1 MGQARLKLCFSSRL
15 CASAV
20 GFLPMTSSW
29 MIVAGILF
37 SVMGVFVKL
46 GAQYFSSAELV
57 FYRSLFG
64 LLVIYLIIK
73 AQGLPLA
80 TPNWK
85 MHLWRGLSGF
95 FALMLFFYA
104 ISALPLATAITLNYT
119 SPLFLALFTVA
130 ILKEKPG
137 WLLLLATVVGFAGV
151 VLLLRPTLHADQVAA
166 GLMGLA
172 SGFLAGIAYLNV
184 KQLGALGEP
193 EWRVVFY
200 FTLVSTL
207 GGAIWMAFHTFHA
220 VTLRGFLILAGMG
233 TTATLAQLAMTRA
246 YRTGK
251 TLVVGSLAYSTV
263 IFASLW
269 GVLLW
274 QEILPLGSWL
284 AIGLI
289 VLSGVISLRA
299 TPRLPVI

>member
-1 MGQARLKLCFSSRL
+1 
-15 CASAV
+15 
-20 GFLPMTSSW
+20 MTSSW

-37 SVMGVFVKL
+37 SLMGVFVKL

-64 LLVIYLIIK
+64 LLVIYLIIR
-73 AQGLPLA
+73 ARGLPIA
-80 TPNWK
+80 TPYWK

-130 ILKEKPG
+130 LLKEKPG
-137 WLLLLATVVGFAGV
+137 VLLILATAVGFVGV
-151 VLLLRPTLHADQVAA
+151 VLLLRPTLHADQVTA
-166 GLMGLA
+166 GLLGLA
-172 SGFLAGIAYLNV
+172 SGLLAGIAYLNV

-207 GGAIWMAFHTFHA
+207 GSAIWMAFHAFHA
-220 VTLRGFLILAGMG
+220 INLQSFFILAGMG
-233 TTATLAQLAMTRA
+233 TSATLAQLAMTRA
-246 YRTGK
+246 YHTGS

-269 GVLLW
+269 GILLW
-274 QEILPLGSWL
+274 QEVLPPGSWL
-284 AIGLI
+284 AIALI
-289 VLSGVISLRA
+289 VLSGVISLKA
-299 TPRLPVI
+299 SPRLPAI